1 MFIRKLIADTNE
13 LVQNME
19 KNILLNEQALEK
31 IELIKGRVPETE
43 NDSED
48 KKEEWRAN
56 HS

>member
-48 KKEEWRAN
+48 KKEE
-56 HS
+56 